1 MKWQGEKKNESIIR
15 GVLHGSHHFLMGVGK
30 KIIGNAKGAK
40 AEFKRAKDQFNLKRK
55 IHHFGDNHVK

>member
-1 MKWQGEKKNESIIR
+1 
-15 GVLHGSHHFLMGVGK
+15 MGVGK

-40 AEFKRAKDQFNLKRK
+40 AEFKRAKDQFNLKKK